1 MLVKKKTYE
10 PLTCR
15 VIQLLYEESVLTG
28 SVTITGSATI
38 DDMGDE
44 ESYD

>member
-28 SVTITGSATI
+28 SGNATI
-38 DDMGDE
+38 DDMGKED
-44 ESYD
+44 SYDEGE